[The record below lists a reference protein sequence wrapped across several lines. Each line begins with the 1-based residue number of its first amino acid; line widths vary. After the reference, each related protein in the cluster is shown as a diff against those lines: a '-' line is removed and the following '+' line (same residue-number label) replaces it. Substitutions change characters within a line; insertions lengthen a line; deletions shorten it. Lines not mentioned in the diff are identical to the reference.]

1 MPVGY
6 YLPLSC
12 DIVLVSVMQEKNCG
26 VLSTMMQAGCQ
37 VVDVRTKVE
46 FKENA
51 VKSAVNLPLDGLL
64 SSMDKLDK

>member
-1 MPVGY
+1 MK
-6 YLPLSC
+6 
-12 DIVLVSVMQEKNCG
+12 EKNCG

-51 VKSAVNLPLDGLL
+51 VKSAVNLPLDGLR